1 MFEFILM
8 AGEYDDR
15 DPVFISSDL
24 DRFTLVVKN
33 YIRNWYEDGCR
44 YLDTPSGIMV
54 MKEGC
59 LYEHWEPERFDL
71 SGVNSFYK
79 IDKLFERI
87 KDYVKEEK

>member
-8 AGEYDDR
+8 VGEYEER

-33 YIRNWYEDGCR
+33 YISNWYKNGCR
-44 YLDTPSGIMV
+44 YLDTPSEIMV
-54 MKEGC
+54 MREGG
-59 LYEHWEPERFDL
+59 LYDHWEPERFDL
-71 SGVNSFYK
+71 RGMNSSYK

-87 KDYVKEEK
+87 KDYIKQEK